1 MSETLLNRQIEKYL
15 TAEHLSDSG
24 VLGFINAIRSSY
36 ASFERDRELMN
47 HAFLLSEEEFKEVNK
62 NLQNEYELKKFSI
75 SKLKQTLIDLDP
87 ESKVH
92 SSNDDEL
99 VEISSYLNKQIKKR
113 IDLETNLTNTLNL
126 LKTLLSNLNSG
137 IVVED
142 EHRNLLYAN
151 ESFCELFNLNTEPEA
166 LTGQDC
172 CAMARECASYFV
184 NENDFLNKLDD
195 IIANKKRIINEKLLL
210 KDGRTIERDFVPI
223 WVGELY
229 MGNLWSYTDISE
241 QIKAQ
246 AALAE
251 SEEQYRTII
260 ERSSDII
267 YRTNSKGYFN
277 YFNKVAERVTGYSS
291 EELFKMHF
299 SDLIKTSH
307 KKDVLKFYRDQ
318 VVNRKQQTYHEFPI
332 ITKSGQ
338 EKWIGQTVQLSELS
352 ANSYE
357 FTSFTV
363 DITERRSYE
372 RKILLQEEKYRNII
386 ANMQLG
392 LMEVDNNDVIKFV
405 NNGFCNISGFTEKE
419 LLGKK
424 AAETLLVGPGK
435 EIIEQKTKERVLGVS
450 DMYEVPVKDKF
461 GESKWWLVSGGPN
474 YNDDGELI
482 GSIGIH
488 LDITEK
494 KKLEEELNIQ
504 RKKAEDSSKAK
515 ESFLANMSHE
525 IRTPLNGIIGM
536 IRELSLEELSA
547 KQQKYVSN
555 ASVASQ
561 HLLSVLNNI
570 LDISKIE
577 AGELKLDS
585 NPFSLRETIKD
596 VKSIMSIKAREKG
609 VFFGINVRDIKNNY
623 YLGDSARLRQI
634 LLNLIGNSIKFTD
647 KGGVFL
653 ECMIIETN
661 EHDQKILITIEDT
674 GIGMDKKYL
683 DNLFTKF
690 SQEDLS
696 ISRKYG
702 GTGLGMVITRELVSL
717 MQGTIK
723 VRSVRNEGTTVEI
736 TLVLPFASDFKI
748 INSEESYSNKDI
760 SNTRVLIVED
770 NEFNRAV
777 AYNTLKRNG
786 CIITEARDGQE
797 AIKFIQ
803 DGNVFDIILMDL
815 QMPLMDGFTATKF
828 LINEYKLKT
837 PIIALS
843 ANAFKSEI
851 DACMQIGMKDY
862 VTKPFDE
869 KTLISTIINNV
880 KKSVSVKEKLD
891 LPIVTEKPNGNKLYD
906 LKVLE
911 DISGGDKQFMQRM
924 IEIFIEDSQE
934 SIKIIKEALNERNL
948 DTIYRI
954 SHKIK
959 PMIDSLGIYGLKNEV
974 RELERLSKN
983 GIDSVYIDQLIES
996 VDVGICQVVEEMKG
1010 LLLNKS
1016 N

>member
-1 MSETLLNRQIEKYL
+1 MSEVLLNRQIKKYL
-15 TAEHLSDSG
+15 SPEQLNDPKIQ
-24 VLGFINAIRSSY
+24 GFISAIKASY
-36 ASFERDRELMN
+36 LSFERDRELMN
-47 HAFLLSEEEFKEVNK
+47 HAFLLSEEEFKEVNR
-62 NLQNEYELKKFSI
+62 NLQNEYELKKLSI
-75 SKLKQTLIDLDP
+75 QKLKQTLRDLDP
-87 ESKVH
+87 ELNVN
-92 SSNDDEL
+92 SSVDDEL
-99 VEISSYLNKQIKKR
+99 VEISNYLNTQIKKR
-113 IDLETNLTNTLNL
+113 IDLETNLSNTLSL

-142 EHRNLLYAN
+142 ENRKLLYAN
-151 ESFCELFNLNTEPEA
+151 ESFCKLFNLSDAPEE
-166 LTGQDC
+166 LEGNDC
-172 CAMARECASYFV
+172 CAMANSCAVYFIEEV
-184 NENDFLNKLDD
+184 EFLTRLEL
-195 IIANKKRIINEKLLL
+195 IIKERKRISKEKLYL
-210 KDGRTIERDFVPI
+210 KDGRTIERDFIPI
-223 WVGELY
+223 WIGNSY

-246 AALAE
+246 TALEE

-277 YFNKVAERVTGYSS
+277 YLNKVAERVTGYST
-291 EELFKMHF
+291 EELLNMHF
-299 SDLIKTSH
+299 SDLIKPSH

-318 VVNRKQQTYHEFPI
+318 VVNRKQKTYHEFPI
-332 ITKSGQ
+332 VTKNGV

-352 ANSYE
+352 TYSYE
-357 FTSFTV
+357 FTSFAV

-386 ANMQLG
+386 ANMHLG

-405 NNGFCNISGFTEKE
+405 NNGFCNISGFSEHE

-435 EIIEQKTKERVLGVS
+435 ELIEEKTKARVNGVS
-450 DMYEVPVKDKF
+450 DMYEVPVKDRF
-461 GESKWWLVSGGPN
+461 GENKWWLVSGGPN
-474 YNDDGELI
+474 YNDEGELI

-515 ESFLANMSHE
+515 EAFLANMSHE

-536 IRELSLEELSA
+536 IRELSLEELNS
-547 KQQKYVSN
+547 KQQKYVNN

-577 AGELKLDS
+577 AGELKLES
-585 NPFSLRETIKD
+585 NPFNLRETIKD

-653 ECMIIETN
+653 ECMILETN
-661 EHDQKILITIEDT
+661 ENDQKLLLTIEDT

-702 GTGLGMVITRELVSL
+702 GTGLGMAITRELVSL

-723 VRSVRNEGTTVEI
+723 VRSVRNEGTTIEI
-736 TLVLPFASDFKI
+736 TLVLPFAKDFKI
-748 INSEESYSNKDI
+748 INAEEPYLSIDI

-797 AIKFIQ
+797 AINIIKQ
-803 DGNVFDIILMDL
+803 GNDFDIVLMDL
-815 QMPLMDGFTATKF
+815 QMPLMDGFAATKV
-828 LINEYKLKT
+828 LINEMNIQI

-843 ANAFKSEI
+843 ANAFRSEI

-869 KTLISTIINNV
+869 KTLISTIAKNVMKRGAENGTIKLKQINIDDKV
-880 KKSVSVKEKLD
+880 EKS
-891 LPIVTEKPNGNKLYD
+891 YD
-906 LKVLE
+906 LKVLI
-911 DISGGDKQFMQRM
+911 DISGGDKEFMRRM
-924 IEIFIEDSQE
+924 IEIFMTDSQVALKE
-934 SIKIIKEALNERNL
+934 IKAALEVKDL
-948 DTIYRI
+948 ETIYRI

-959 PMIDSLGIYGLKNEV
+959 PMIDSLGIRSLKNEV
-974 RELERLSKN
+974 RELEKLSKN
-983 GIDSVYIDQLIES
+983 GIFSSYIEQLI
-996 VDVGICQVVEEMKG
+996 VILQDRINRVIGEMK
-1010 LLLNKS
+1010 LIEL
-1016 N
+1016 